1 MTRILTT
8 FLFQH
13 ILLLHISVIGSLWVC
28 YILIKSAY
36 YKTIDRSSTTY
47 NAMIDNDCANLFHG
61 FRQPQ
66 HLFITGIETS
76 TNQIDLRE
84 HDISMEKRLQYSLH
98 IIVLQG
104 Q

>member
-1 MTRILTT
+1 MTT

-28 YILIKSAY
+28 YILIQSAY